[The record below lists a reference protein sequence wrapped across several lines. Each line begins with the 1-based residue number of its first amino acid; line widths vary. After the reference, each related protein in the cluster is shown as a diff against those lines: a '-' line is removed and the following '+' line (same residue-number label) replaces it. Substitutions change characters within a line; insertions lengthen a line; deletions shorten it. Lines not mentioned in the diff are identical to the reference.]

1 MMRDLISELSLLEP
15 IIKQDDQCQ
24 ARRRLYIRTTFAI
37 VEGYSCLLRENARRH
52 LFSRFAKSLSIE
64 IQKAHFLDDYSYE
77 IRENGEIR
85 RKNRCDY
92 PLASHLAFTLRTLAE
107 EVGSPI
113 NFISGAGWDA
123 FKKSVG
129 IRNRITHPKTSADIF
144 VTDEEYAT
152 LHQGIDWAMTACQ
165 KILHKESRLAS
176 SDGEQGG
183 QGKP

>member
-1 MMRDLISELSLLEP
+1 MMKELIEELAVLQPVLE
-15 IIKQDDQCQ
+15 QDPKCQ
-24 ARRRLYIRTTFAI
+24 SRRRLYIRTTFAI
-37 VEGYSCLLRENARRH
+37 VEGYACLLRENARRH
-52 LFSRFAKSLSIE
+52 LFSRFANTLSIE

-107 EVGSPI
+107 EVGSPTD
-113 NFISGAGWDA
+113 FISGNGWDA
-123 FKKSVG
+123 FNKSVK

-144 VTDEEYAT
+144 VTDEEYET
-152 LHQGIDWAMTACQ
+152 LHEGISWATSTCQ
-165 KILHKESRLAS
+165 KILDKESRLVS

-183 QGKP
+183 QGKA